1 MIIFS
6 RVTEVFEIPFAIS
19 KT

>member
-6 RVTEVFEIPFAIS
+6 RS
-19 KT
+19 NQ